1 MTLGTKAAYLGIKYH
16 PDHRNRERIALIT
29 DALAAVGYATTCI
42 TRDVEQWGTI
52 SFSPQELMARTFAV
66 IEASKLCVIDLT
78 EKGVGLGI
86 EAGYAFAKGIPIVTV
101 AQTGADISETLRG
114 ISQTVGFY
122 QSLGDLVAFFAGNYM
137 SLLHQE
143 E

>member
-16 PDHRNRERIALIT
+16 PDHRNRERIAFIT
-29 DALAAVGYATTCI
+29 EALAAAGYATTCI
-42 TRDVEQWGTI
+42 TRDVEQWGAI
-52 SFSPQELMARTFAV
+52 HFSPQELMTQTFGV
-66 IEASKLCVIDLT
+66 IEASELCVIDLT

-86 EAGYAFAKGIPIVTV
+86 EAGYAFAKGIPVVAI

-122 QSLGDLVAFFAGNYM
+122 QSVDELTAVF
-137 SLLHQE
+137 QE
-143 E
+143 KQP